1 MANRVLCIEIGNRMT
16 HVVETDFKVKEP
28 KIYKSF
34 SFQTPDNLFK
44 EETLADVL
52 PFKERLDAGLEEHK
66 IKTRKAVFVLASSR
80 IASRD
85 VVIPHVK
92 ENRIRTLLYANSAE
106 YFPVDLEK
114 YQLSYRL
121 LDEVEEEGE
130 QKYKLMVLAVP
141 NEMIDAYKSLAKV
154 CLLTLVDLDYIGNA
168 ATQLLEKNIKNDL
181 YAAVRLEE
189 DTTMITIVR
198 ENKIELQRTFP
209 YGIADVIQAVQK
221 SGHFGEDID
230 FYETLEKMR
239 KENVLSLEEE
249 EIQEDITEG
258 FRAITGNVSR
268 VMNFYSSNHAGAEME
283 NIVLYGTGADICGME
298 QYLSDELSIPVSGE
312 SLREALPQEKG
323 NTGDY
328 YPLMYLTCVGAAVNP
343 MKFRLEDEKEVAEKK
358 KEHKQ
363 IHIEPKNFFGI
374 CVVVSLVLLLAV
386 VPYYGYLKMGV
397 HKLQKERSE
406 KQYLADEYKEY
417 NQAKTEY
424 EKIENLYQETTTTSE
439 GIGDFIDELEKN
451 MPSDILVRSIT
462 SNSESVTMD
471 IRVSSKREAAKVV
484 DELSDFESIS
494 DVQVESLEETVSE
507 SNQSYVDFIVICTY
521 VGGTAD
527 SETQNETTMN
537 EDVESLETKQ
547 QDQTA
552 GK

>member
-209 YGIADVIQAVQK
+209 YGIADVVQAVQK
-221 SGHFGEDID
+221 SGHFGENID

-484 DELSDFESIS
+484 DELSGFESIS
-494 DVQVESLEETVSE
+494 DVQVESLEETKSE
-507 SNQSYVDFIVICTY
+507 TNQSYVDFMVVCTY

-527 SETQNETTMN
+527 GDAQNETTMS
-537 EDVESLETKQ
+537 EDVEALETKQ

-552 GK
+552 GE

>member
-239 KENVLSLEEE
+239 KENVLTLEEE
-249 EIQEDITEG
+249 EIREDITEG

-283 NIVLYGTGADICGME
+283 NVVLYGIGADICGME

-494 DVQVESLEETVSE
+494 DVQVESLEETKSE
-507 SNQSYVDFIVICTY
+507 TNQSYVDFMVVCTY

-527 SETQNETTMN
+527 GDAQNETTMS
-537 EDVESLETKQ
+537 EDVEALETKQ

-552 GK
+552 GE

>member
-209 YGIADVIQAVQK
+209 YGIADVVQAVQK

-424 EKIENLYQETTTTSE
+424 EKIENLYKETTTTSE
-439 GIGDFIDELEKN
+439 GIGGFIDELEKN

-484 DELSDFESIS
+484 DELSGFESIS
-494 DVQVESLEETVSE
+494 DVQVESLEETKSE
-507 SNQSYVDFIVICTY
+507 TNQSYVDFMVVCTY

-527 SETQNETTMN
+527 GDAQNETTMS
-537 EDVESLETKQ
+537 EDVEALETKQ

-552 GK
+552 GE

>member
-484 DELSDFESIS
+484 DELSGFESIS

-507 SNQSYVDFIVICTY
+507 SNQSYVDFMVICTY

-547 QDQTA
+547 QAQTA

>member
-209 YGIADVIQAVQK
+209 YGIADVVQAVQK

-451 MPSDILVRSIT
+451 MPSDILVRSIK

-484 DELSDFESIS
+484 DELSGFESIS
-494 DVQVESLEETVSE
+494 DVQVESLEETKSE
-507 SNQSYVDFIVICTY
+507 TNQSYVDFMVVCTY

-527 SETQNETTMN
+527 GDAQNETTMS
-537 EDVESLETKQ
+537 EDVEALETKQ

-552 GK
+552 GE

>member
-198 ENKIELQRTFP
+198 ENKLELQRTFP

-484 DELSDFESIS
+484 DELSGFESIS

-507 SNQSYVDFIVICTY
+507 SNQSYVDFMVICTY

-527 SETQNETTMN
+527 GDAQNETTMS
-537 EDVESLETKQ
+537 EDVEALETKQ

-552 GK
+552 GE

>member
-209 YGIADVIQAVQK
+209 YGIADVVQAVQK

-484 DELSDFESIS
+484 DELSGFESIS
-494 DVQVESLEETVSE
+494 DVQVESLEETKSE
-507 SNQSYVDFIVICTY
+507 TNQSYVDFMVVCTY

-527 SETQNETTMN
+527 GDAQNETTMS
-537 EDVESLETKQ
+537 EDVEALETKQ
-547 QDQTA
+547 QYQTA
-552 GK
+552 GE

>member
-494 DVQVESLEETVSE
+494 DVQVESLEETKSE
-507 SNQSYVDFIVICTY
+507 TNQSYVDFMVVCTY

-527 SETQNETTMN
+527 GDAQNETTMS
-537 EDVESLETKQ
+537 EDVEALETKQ

-552 GK
+552 GE

>member
-239 KENVLSLEEE
+239 KENVLTLEEE
-249 EIQEDITEG
+249 EIREDITEG

-374 CVVVSLVLLLAV
+374 CVVVSLALLLAV

-462 SNSESVTMD
+462 STSESITLD
-471 IRVSSKREAAKVV
+471 IRVSSKREATKIV

-507 SNQSYVDFIVICTY
+507 SNQSYVDFMVICTY

>member
-209 YGIADVIQAVQK
+209 YGIADVVQAVQK

-439 GIGDFIDELEKN
+439 GIGGFIDELEKN

-484 DELSDFESIS
+484 DELSGFESIS

-507 SNQSYVDFIVICTY
+507 SNQSYVDFMVICTY

-547 QDQTA
+547 QAQTA

>member
-52 PFKERLDAGLEEHK
+52 PFKERLDAGFEEHK

-239 KENVLSLEEE
+239 KENVLTLEEE
-249 EIQEDITEG
+249 EIREDITEG

-312 SLREALPQEKG
+312 PLREALPQEKG

-363 IHIEPKNFFGI
+363 IHIEPKQFFGI

-386 VPYYGYLKMGV
+386 IPYYGYLKMGV

-424 EKIENLYQETTTTSE
+424 EKIENLYKETTTTSE
-439 GIGDFIDELEKN
+439 GIGGFIDELEKN

-462 SNSESVTMD
+462 STSESITLD
-471 IRVSSKREAAKVV
+471 IRVSSKREATKIV

-507 SNQSYVDFIVICTY
+507 SNQSYVDFMVICTY

>member
-1 MANRVLCIEIGNRMT
+1 MT

-209 YGIADVIQAVQK
+209 YGIADVVQAVQK

-484 DELSDFESIS
+484 DELSGFESIS
-494 DVQVESLEETVSE
+494 DVQVESLEETKSE
-507 SNQSYVDFIVICTY
+507 TNQSYVDFMVVCTY

-527 SETQNETTMN
+527 GDAQNETTMS
-537 EDVESLETKQ
+537 EDVEALETKQ

-552 GK
+552 GE

>member
-424 EKIENLYQETTTTSE
+424 EKIENLYQETTTTLE

-494 DVQVESLEETVSE
+494 DVQVESLEETKSE
-507 SNQSYVDFIVICTY
+507 TNQSYVDFMVVCTY

-527 SETQNETTMN
+527 GDAQNETTMS
-537 EDVESLETKQ
+537 EDVEALETKQ

-552 GK
+552 GE

>member
-494 DVQVESLEETVSE
+494 DVQVESLEETKSE
-507 SNQSYVDFIVICTY
+507 TNQSYVDFMVVCTY

-527 SETQNETTMN
+527 GDAQNETTMS
-537 EDVESLETKQ
+537 EDVEALETKQ
-547 QDQTA
+547 QNQTA
-552 GK
+552 GE

>member
-209 YGIADVIQAVQK
+209 YGIADVIQAVQ
-221 SGHFGEDID
+221 
-230 FYETLEKMR
+230 
-239 KENVLSLEEE
+239 
-249 EIQEDITEG
+249 
-258 FRAITGNVSR
+258 
-268 VMNFYSSNHAGAEME
+268 
-283 NIVLYGTGADICGME
+283 
-298 QYLSDELSIPVSGE
+298 
-312 SLREALPQEKG
+312 
-323 NTGDY
+323 
-328 YPLMYLTCVGAAVNP
+328 NP
-343 MKFRLEDEKEVAEKK
+343 
-358 KEHKQ
+358 
-363 IHIEPKNFFGI
+363 
-374 CVVVSLVLLLAV
+374 
-386 VPYYGYLKMGV
+386 
-397 HKLQKERSE
+397 
-406 KQYLADEYKEY
+406 
-417 NQAKTEY
+417 
-424 EKIENLYQETTTTSE
+424 
-439 GIGDFIDELEKN
+439 
-451 MPSDILVRSIT
+451 DILVKILISMRH
-462 SNSESVTMD
+462 
-471 IRVSSKREAAKVV
+471 SKR
-484 DELSDFESIS
+484 
-494 DVQVESLEETVSE
+494 
-507 SNQSYVDFIVICTY
+507 C
-521 VGGTAD
+521 
-527 SETQNETTMN
+527 
-537 EDVESLETKQ
+537 
-547 QDQTA
+547 
-552 GK
+552 GKKMS

>member
-1 MANRVLCIEIGNRMT
+1 MANRVLGIEIGNRMT

-141 NEMIDAYKSLAKV
+141 NERIDAYKSLAKV

-484 DELSDFESIS
+484 DELSGFESIS
-494 DVQVESLEETVSE
+494 DVQVESLEETKSE
-507 SNQSYVDFIVICTY
+507 TNQSYVDFMVVCTY

-527 SETQNETTMN
+527 GDAQNETTMS
-537 EDVESLETKQ
+537 EDVEALETKQ

-552 GK
+552 GE

>member
-239 KENVLSLEEE
+239 KENVLTLEEE
-249 EIQEDITEG
+249 EIREDITEG

-283 NIVLYGTGADICGME
+283 NVVLYGIGADICGME
-298 QYLSDELSIPVSGE
+298 QYLSEELSLPVSGE
-312 SLREALPQEKG
+312 QLREAFPQEKG

-494 DVQVESLEETVSE
+494 DVQVESLEETKSE
-507 SNQSYVDFIVICTY
+507 TNQSYVDFMVVCTY

-527 SETQNETTMN
+527 GDAQNETTMS
-537 EDVESLETKQ
+537 EDVEALETKQ

-552 GK
+552 GE

>member
-363 IHIEPKNFFGI
+363 IHIEPKQFFGI

-386 VPYYGYLKMGV
+386 IPYYGYLKMGV

-484 DELSDFESIS
+484 DELSGFESIS
-494 DVQVESLEETVSE
+494 DVQVESLEETKSE
-507 SNQSYVDFIVICTY
+507 TNQSYVDFMVVCTY

-527 SETQNETTMN
+527 GDAQNETTMS
-537 EDVESLETKQ
+537 EDVEALETKQ

-552 GK
+552 GE

>member
-239 KENVLSLEEE
+239 KENVLTLEEE
-249 EIQEDITEG
+249 EIREDITEG

-283 NIVLYGTGADICGME
+283 NVVLYGIGADICGME
-298 QYLSDELSIPVSGE
+298 QYLSEELSLPVSGE
-312 SLREALPQEKG
+312 QLREAFPQEKG

-363 IHIEPKNFFGI
+363 IHIEPKQFFGI

-484 DELSDFESIS
+484 DELSGFESIS
-494 DVQVESLEETVSE
+494 DVQVESLEETKSE
-507 SNQSYVDFIVICTY
+507 TNQSYVDFMVVCTY

-527 SETQNETTMN
+527 GDAQNETTMS
-537 EDVESLETKQ
+537 EDVEALETKQ

-552 GK
+552 GE

>member
-221 SGHFGEDID
+221 SAEFRE
-230 FYETLEKMR
+230 EVTEKLEKYNISEAEITPQNTATLKR
-239 KENVLSLEEE
+239 YEKQCLSTDTGV
-249 EIQEDITEG
+249 EIKIP
-258 FRAITGNVSR
+258 
-268 VMNFYSSNHAGAEME
+268 
-283 NIVLYGTGADICGME
+283 ME
-298 QYLSDELSIPVSGE
+298 QYRSGDSIE
-312 SLREALPQEKG
+312 FIT
-323 NTGDY
+323 N
-328 YPLMYLTCVGAAVNP
+328 
-343 MKFRLEDEKEVAEKK
+343 EDGS
-358 KEHKQ
+358 
-363 IHIEPKNFFGI
+363 ISILIKN
-374 CVVVSLVLLLAV
+374 
-386 VPYYGYLKMGV
+386 
-397 HKLQKERSE
+397 
-406 KQYLADEYKEY
+406 
-417 NQAKTEY
+417 
-424 EKIENLYQETTTTSE
+424 
-439 GIGDFIDELEKN
+439 IGH
-451 MPSDILVRSIT
+451 IT
-462 SNSESVTMD
+462 SKM
-471 IRVSSKREAAKVV
+471 
-484 DELSDFESIS
+484 
-494 DVQVESLEETVSE
+494 
-507 SNQSYVDFIVICTY
+507 
-521 VGGTAD
+521 
-527 SETQNETTMN
+527 
-537 EDVESLETKQ
+537 
-547 QDQTA
+547 
-552 GK
+552 

>member
-85 VVIPHVK
+85 VVIPHVQ

-121 LDEVEEEGE
+121 LDEVEEESE

-484 DELSDFESIS
+484 DELSGFESIS
-494 DVQVESLEETVSE
+494 DVQVESLEETKSE
-507 SNQSYVDFIVICTY
+507 TNQSYVDFMVVCTY

-527 SETQNETTMN
+527 GDAQNETTMS
-537 EDVESLETKQ
+537 EDVEALETKQ

-552 GK
+552 GE

>member
-92 ENRIRTLLYANSAE
+92 EHRIRTLLYANSAE

-494 DVQVESLEETVSE
+494 DVQVESLEETKSE
-507 SNQSYVDFIVICTY
+507 TNQSYVDFMVVCTY

-527 SETQNETTMN
+527 GDAQNETTMS
-537 EDVESLETKQ
+537 EDVEALETKQ

-552 GK
+552 GE

>member
-209 YGIADVIQAVQK
+209 YGIADVVQAVQK

-374 CVVVSLVLLLAV
+374 CVVVSLVLLIAV

-484 DELSDFESIS
+484 DELSGFESIS
-494 DVQVESLEETVSE
+494 DVQVESLEETKSE
-507 SNQSYVDFIVICTY
+507 TNQSYVDFMVVCTY

-527 SETQNETTMN
+527 GDAQNETTMS
-537 EDVESLETKQ
+537 EDVEALETKQ

-552 GK
+552 GE

>member
-106 YFPVDLEK
+106 YFPVELEK

-484 DELSDFESIS
+484 DELSGFESIS
-494 DVQVESLEETVSE
+494 DVQVESLEETKSE
-507 SNQSYVDFIVICTY
+507 TNQSYVDFMVVCTY

-527 SETQNETTMN
+527 GDAQNETTMS
-537 EDVESLETKQ
+537 EDVEALETKQ

-552 GK
+552 GE

>member
-44 EETLADVL
+44 EETLAEVL

-209 YGIADVIQAVQK
+209 YGIADVIQAVQR

-239 KENVLSLEEE
+239 KENVLTLEEE
-249 EIQEDITEG
+249 EIREDIIEG

-283 NIVLYGTGADICGME
+283 NVVLYGIGADICGME

-484 DELSDFESIS
+484 DELSGFESIS
-494 DVQVESLEETVSE
+494 DVQVESLEETKSE
-507 SNQSYVDFIVICTY
+507 TNQSYVDFMVVCTY

-527 SETQNETTMN
+527 GDAQNETTMS
-537 EDVESLETKQ
+537 EDVEALETKQ

-552 GK
+552 GE

>member
-121 LDEVEEEGE
+121 LDEVEEESE

-141 NEMIDAYKSLAKV
+141 NKMIDAYKSLAKV

-484 DELSDFESIS
+484 DELSGFESIS
-494 DVQVESLEETVSE
+494 DVQVESLEETKSE
-507 SNQSYVDFIVICTY
+507 TNQSYVDFMVVCTY

-527 SETQNETTMN
+527 GDAQNETTMS
-537 EDVESLETKQ
+537 EDVEALETKQ

-552 GK
+552 GE

>member
-298 QYLSDELSIPVSGE
+298 QYLSYELSIPVSGE

-494 DVQVESLEETVSE
+494 DVQVESLEETKSE
-507 SNQSYVDFIVICTY
+507 TNQSYVDFMVVCTY

-527 SETQNETTMN
+527 GDAQNETTMS
-537 EDVESLETKQ
+537 EDVEALETKQ

-552 GK
+552 GE

>member
-52 PFKERLDAGLEEHK
+52 PFKERLDAELEEHK

-209 YGIADVIQAVQK
+209 YGIADVVQAVQK

-484 DELSDFESIS
+484 DELSGFESIS
-494 DVQVESLEETVSE
+494 DVQVESLEETKSE
-507 SNQSYVDFIVICTY
+507 TNQSYVDFMVVCTY

-527 SETQNETTMN
+527 GDAQNETTMS
-537 EDVESLETKQ
+537 EDVEALETKQ

-552 GK
+552 GE

>member
-114 YQLSYRL
+114 YQFSYRL
-121 LDEVEEEGE
+121 LDEVEEESE

-374 CVVVSLVLLLAV
+374 CVIVSLVLLLAV

-484 DELSDFESIS
+484 DELSGFESIS
-494 DVQVESLEETVSE
+494 DVQVESLEETKSE
-507 SNQSYVDFIVICTY
+507 TNQSYVDFMVVCTY

-527 SETQNETTMN
+527 GDAQNETTMS
-537 EDVESLETKQ
+537 EDVEALETKQ

-552 GK
+552 GE

>member
-209 YGIADVIQAVQK
+209 YGIADVIQAVQR

-239 KENVLSLEEE
+239 KENVLTLEEE
-249 EIQEDITEG
+249 EIREDIIEG

-283 NIVLYGTGADICGME
+283 NVVLYGIGADICGME

-462 SNSESVTMD
+462 STSESITLD

-484 DELSDFESIS
+484 DELSGFESIS
-494 DVQVESLEETVSE
+494 DVQVESLEETKSE
-507 SNQSYVDFIVICTY
+507 TNQSYVDFMVVCTY

-527 SETQNETTMN
+527 GDAQNETTMS
-537 EDVESLETKQ
+537 EDVEALETKQ

-552 GK
+552 GE

>member
-406 KQYLADEYKEY
+406 KQYLADAYKEY

-484 DELSDFESIS
+484 DELSGFESIS
-494 DVQVESLEETVSE
+494 DVQVESLEETKSE
-507 SNQSYVDFIVICTY
+507 TNQSYVDFMVVCTY

-527 SETQNETTMN
+527 GDAQNETTMS
-537 EDVESLETKQ
+537 EDVEALETKQ

-552 GK
+552 GE

>member
-168 ATQLLEKNIKNDL
+168 ATQLLEKNIKND
-181 YAAVRLEE
+181 
-189 DTTMITIVR
+189 
-198 ENKIELQRTFP
+198 
-209 YGIADVIQAVQK
+209 
-221 SGHFGEDID
+221 
-230 FYETLEKMR
+230 
-239 KENVLSLEEE
+239 
-249 EIQEDITEG
+249 
-258 FRAITGNVSR
+258 
-268 VMNFYSSNHAGAEME
+268 
-283 NIVLYGTGADICGME
+283 
-298 QYLSDELSIPVSGE
+298 
-312 SLREALPQEKG
+312 
-323 NTGDY
+323 
-328 YPLMYLTCVGAAVNP
+328 
-343 MKFRLEDEKEVAEKK
+343 
-358 KEHKQ
+358 
-363 IHIEPKNFFGI
+363 
-374 CVVVSLVLLLAV
+374 
-386 VPYYGYLKMGV
+386 
-397 HKLQKERSE
+397 
-406 KQYLADEYKEY
+406 
-417 NQAKTEY
+417 
-424 EKIENLYQETTTTSE
+424 
-439 GIGDFIDELEKN
+439 
-451 MPSDILVRSIT
+451 
-462 SNSESVTMD
+462 
-471 IRVSSKREAAKVV
+471 
-484 DELSDFESIS
+484 
-494 DVQVESLEETVSE
+494 
-507 SNQSYVDFIVICTY
+507 
-521 VGGTAD
+521 
-527 SETQNETTMN
+527 
-537 EDVESLETKQ
+537 
-547 QDQTA
+547 
-552 GK
+552 

>member
-239 KENVLSLEEE
+239 KENVLTLEEE
-249 EIQEDITEG
+249 EIREDITEG

-424 EKIENLYQETTTTSE
+424 EKIENLYKETTTTSE
-439 GIGDFIDELEKN
+439 GIGGFIDELEKN

-484 DELSDFESIS
+484 DELSGFESIS
-494 DVQVESLEETVSE
+494 DVQVESLEETKSE
-507 SNQSYVDFIVICTY
+507 TNQSYVDFMVVCTY

-527 SETQNETTMN
+527 GDAQNETTMS
-537 EDVESLETKQ
+537 EDVEALETKQ

-552 GK
+552 GE

>member
-209 YGIADVIQAVQK
+209 YGIADVVQAVQK

-298 QYLSDELSIPVSGE
+298 QYLSEELSLPVSGE
-312 SLREALPQEKG
+312 QLREAFPQEKG

-484 DELSDFESIS
+484 DELSGFESIS
-494 DVQVESLEETVSE
+494 DVQVESLEETKSE
-507 SNQSYVDFIVICTY
+507 TNQSYVDFMVVCTY

-527 SETQNETTMN
+527 GDAQNETTMS
-537 EDVESLETKQ
+537 EDVEALETKQ

-552 GK
+552 GE

>member
-198 ENKIELQRTFP
+198 ENKIEIQRTFP

-494 DVQVESLEETVSE
+494 DVQVESLEETKSE
-507 SNQSYVDFIVICTY
+507 TNQSYVDFMVVCTY

-527 SETQNETTMN
+527 GDAQNETTMS
-537 EDVESLETKQ
+537 EDVEALETKQ

-552 GK
+552 GE